1 MERESFENTMPSDE
15 PQTESQEQSAEFKLY
30 PSDVYFEYSGSS
42 GPGGQNV
49 NKTETRVTVVFNIDA
64 CPRLSPEQKERIK
77 AQVQPSYLAEGAVL
91 RVSSQH
97 TRSQKQN
104 KEDAV
109 EKMGVIVAEALA
121 VPKERK
127 ETAVPRRE
135 REARLSEKKH
145 RGETKKTRGKVDRNY
160 ED

>member
-1 MERESFENTMPSDE
+1 MGKEAFDTAMDNDPRSD
-15 PQTESQEQSAEFKLY
+15 SQEQSEEFKLY

-49 NKTETRVTVVFNIDA
+49 NKTETRVTAVFNIDA
-64 CPRLSPEQKERIK
+64 CPRLSLGQKERIK

-109 EKMGVIVAEALA
+109 EKMAALIA
-121 VPKERK
+121 GALEVPKERK
-127 ETAVPRRE
+127 ETRVPRSE

-145 RGETKKTRGKVDRNY
+145 RGQTKKTRGKVDQHY
-160 ED
+160 DD

>member
-1 MERESFENTMPSDE
+1 MGKETFDTDMDNDPQPDPQERSE
-15 PQTESQEQSAEFKLY
+15 EFTLY

-49 NKTETRVTVVFNIDA
+49 NKTETRVTAVFNIDA

-77 AQVQPSYLAEGAVL
+77 AQVQPSYLAEGAML

-109 EKMGVIVAEALA
+109 EKMQALIA
-121 VPKERK
+121 AALEVPKERR
-127 ETAVPRRE
+127 ETNVPRRE

-145 RGETKKTRGKVDRNY
+145 RGQTKKTRGKIDQTY
-160 ED
+160 DD

>member
-1 MERESFENTMPSDE
+1 MDNNSLDKSE
-15 PQTESQEQSAEFKLY
+15 TEGGEKSSRFMLH
-30 PSDVYFEYSGSS
+30 PSDVWFEYSGSS

-49 NKTETRVTVVFNIDA
+49 NKTETRVTAVFAIEA
-64 CPRLSPEQKERIK
+64 CPRLSTEEKKRIK
-77 AQVQPSYLAEGAVL
+77 AQTPPSYITEENYI
-91 RVSSQH
+91 RVSSQL

-109 EKMGVIVAEALA
+109 EKLRVIIAAALE

-127 ETAVPRRE
+127 ETKVPRGE
-135 REARLSEKKH
+135 REARLSEKKR
-145 RGETKKTRGKVDRNY
+145 RGETKKLRGKVNRY